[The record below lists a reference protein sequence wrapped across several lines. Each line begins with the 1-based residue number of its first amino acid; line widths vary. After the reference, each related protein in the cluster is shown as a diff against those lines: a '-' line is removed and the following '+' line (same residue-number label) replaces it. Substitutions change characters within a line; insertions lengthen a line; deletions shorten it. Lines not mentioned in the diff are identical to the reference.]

1 MNGWLGVVAHN
12 PCAGSLQCHAAMVV
26 SINSSNSLLPCMK
39 LNQTTSHVSWSSC
52 RTYVRCPTT
61 LCLAQRMLPQ
71 QMQET
76 GQPPAEIIKE
86 LAPGL
91 QFTDDGM
98 PMMPNMVSA
107 ARGCAWDF
115 ADSA

>member
-1 MNGWLGVVAHN
+1 
-12 PCAGSLQCHAAMVV
+12 
-26 SINSSNSLLPCMK
+26 
-39 LNQTTSHVSWSSC
+39 
-52 RTYVRCPTT
+52 
-61 LCLAQRMLPQ
+61 MLPQ